1 MDPTLTIGTVLL
13 QAKFID
19 WEEAYILLKVSSVM
33 HLWCLVSCL

>member
-19 WEEAYILLKVSSVM
+19 FTGKMQDIPIT
-33 HLWCLVSCL
+33 